1 MLDHIRRAIVAA
13 FAAIAL
19 VLQPFPGLAPAP
31 AQAGLLTQA
40 VATGAVYVSAALVRR
55 ALMHATFAGRE
66 LARRKLYEV
75 LAKAPGLAPQALR
88 MVEGLLKSPKVQSR
102 LGGPNG
108 ARFLQEE
115 VGPMLSKLKAWNRP
129 EVADG
134 KMVNIVKQLF
144 RDNAKIGNGTT
155 ADAVRHEL
163 ETGLRVGG
171 KTHSDKAQL
180 AIESL
185 TRRLTDPSVSQA
197 DKTIAKILKEDLGNA
212 LRGR

>member
-1 MLDHIRRAIVAA
+1 M
-13 FAAIAL
+13 FAAIRRYLTTGILISTL
-19 VLQPFPGLAPAP
+19 VVQPVPWGAPTP
-31 AQAGLLTQA
+31 AQAGLLTRA

-55 ALMHATFAGRE
+55 ALVHATFAGRE

-75 LAKAPGLAPQALR
+75 LAKAPELAPQALR
-88 MVEGLLKSPKVQSR
+88 MLEGMLKSPRMQGR
-102 LGGPNG
+102 LSGPNG

-134 KMVNIVKQLF
+134 KLGNIVKQLF
-144 RDNAKIGNGTT
+144 RDNAKVGNGTT

-171 KTHSDKAQL
+171 KTHSEKAQL
-180 AIESL
+180 AIDSL

-197 DKTIAKILKEDLGNA
+197 DKTIAKVLKEDLGNA

>member
-1 MLDHIRRAIVAA
+1 MFAVIRRYLTTGLLSFV
-13 FAAIAL
+13 L
-19 VLQPFPGLAPAP
+19 VVQPVPWGPQAP
-31 AQAGLLTQA
+31 AQAGLLTRA

-75 LAKAPGLAPQALR
+75 LARAPELAPQAIR
-88 MVEGLLKSPKVQSR
+88 MLEGLLKSPKVQGR
-102 LGGPNG
+102 LAGPNG

-115 VGPMLSKLKAWNRP
+115 LGPMLSKLKAWNRP

-134 KMVNIVKQLF
+134 KLGNIVKQLF
-144 RDNAKIGNGTT
+144 RDNARIGNGTT

-171 KTHSDKAQL
+171 KTHSEKAQT

-197 DKTIAKILKEDLGNA
+197 DKTIAKVLREDLGNA